1 MSENPELKLSDLK
14 ENEKNGVDF
23 FKIIENKLQELDEL
37 HQANYNQL
45 VELNHRKNDINK
57 QEESIQYEL
66 SGINGAK
73 VVLEQILK
81 DAQDS

>member
-14 ENEKNGVDF
+14 EDDKIGVDF
-23 FKIIENKLQELDEL
+23 FKIIENKLQELNKL
-37 HQANYNQL
+37 HQENYNQL